1 MYIIIYISTVIPI
14 LIRIKAHVN
23 PALCLYN
30 EISAHKF
37 ATKVSP
43 AAYTLTFR

>member
-1 MYIIIYISTVIPI
+1 MPR
-14 LIRIKAHVN
+14 LIRIKVHVN

-37 ATKVSP
+37 ATEVSP
-43 AAYTLTFR
+43 AACTLTFL